1 MNKKL
6 TKIIITCLV
15 VTVGVGGYFAYKSYV
30 ASKTKSTQNSF
41 ITAVASKNDIT
52 VNIQATGTISP
63 AATKEILS
71 NNGGEIKEL
80 SVKEGDMVK
89 KGQKLF
95 GVDSDDLR
103 QQVDKA
109 EYSLQQENLKLEKT
123 KTEEEKEIQELAVEQ
138 AGKDLQNKK
147 NNLYAMTVTSPIDG
161 MISVRNNNNGDNVQ
175 SGKSILSIVDVSSFK
190 INVQVDELDIA
201 KVKQGQK
208 AEIKIDA
215 IKDKTF
221 EGTVEEISPVGTTT
235 NNITTYNVSIGIKE
249 PSGVKIG
256 MSANVNILVESK
268 KGALTIPVEALMDR
282 DGKKY
287 VMVPLEDK
295 TNTNNNADNQQNEEA
310 SENKQENLQQ
320 NTEKQKTQE
329 NLTEVQNKRNAQRNS
344 SNTMGIQQKLVPV
357 EIGLINENTVEV
369 ISGINEGQ
377 VVLISMPQTT
387 STNINMKGSSFNG
400 MMPTGGAMR
409 TGGASGSSRGTK

>member
-6 TKIIITCLV
+6 TKIIITCLA

-30 ASKTKSTQNSF
+30 ASKTKSTQSSF
-41 ITAVASKNDIT
+41 ITVVASKNDIT

-95 GVDSDDLR
+95 VVDSDDLR

-109 EYSLQQENLKLEKT
+109 EYSLQQESLKLEKT

-138 AGKDLQNKK
+138 AEKDLQNKK
-147 NNLYAMTVTSPIDG
+147 NNLYKMTVTSLIDG

-268 KGALTIPVEALMDR
+268 KGVLTIPVEALMDR

-310 SENKQENLQQ
+310 SKNKQENLQQ
-320 NTEKQKTQE
+320 NTQE
-329 NLTEVQNKRNAQRNS
+329 NSEEGQNKRNAQRRTQRNF
-344 SNTMGIQQKLVPV
+344 SNTDGIQQKLVPV

-387 STNINMKGSSFNG
+387 NTNTNMKGNSFNG
-400 MMPTGGAMR
+400 MMPSAGGMR
-409 TGGASGSSRGTK
+409 TGGAAGSRGMR

>member
-15 VTVGVGGYFAYKSYV
+15 VTVGVGGYLAYKSYV

-138 AGKDLQNKK
+138 AEKDLQNKK

-268 KGALTIPVEALMDR
+268 KGVLTIPVEALMDR

-295 TNTNNNADNQQNEEA
+295 NNTNNNADNQQNEEA
-310 SENKQENLQQ
+310 SKNKQENLQQ
-320 NTEKQKTQE
+320 NTQQ
-329 NLTEVQNKRNAQRNS
+329 NLGEAQNKRNAQRSTQRNS

-377 VVLISMPQTT
+377 VVLISMPQTI

>member
-138 AGKDLQNKK
+138 AEKDLQNKK

-249 PSGVKIG
+249 PLGVKIG

-268 KGALTIPVEALMDR
+268 KGVLTIPVEALMDR

-310 SENKQENLQQ
+310 SKNKQENLQQ
-320 NTEKQKTQE
+320 NTQQNSGEG
-329 NLTEVQNKRNAQRNS
+329 QNKRNAQRSTQRNC

>member
-6 TKIIITCLV
+6 TKIIITCLA
-15 VTVGVGGYFAYKSYV
+15 VTVGVGGYFGYKSYV
-30 ASKTKSTQNSF
+30 ASKAKSTQSSF

-95 GVDSDDLR
+95 VVDSDDLR

-138 AGKDLQNKK
+138 AEKDLQNKK

-201 KVKQGQK
+201 KVQQGQK

-268 KGALTIPVEALMDR
+268 QGALTIPVEALMDR

-287 VMVPLEDK
+287 VMIPLEDK
-295 TNTNNNADNQQNEEA
+295 ANTNNNADNQQNEEA
-310 SENKQENLQQ
+310 SKNTQQ
-320 NTEKQKTQE
+320 NTQQNTAEG
-329 NLTEVQNKRNAQRNS
+329 QNKRNAQRSTQRNF
-344 SNTMGIQQKLVPV
+344 SNTMGIQQKLAPV
-357 EIGLINENTVEV
+357 EIGLINENSVEIV
-369 ISGINEGQ
+369 SGINEGQ
-377 VVLISMPQTT
+377 VVLISMPKTT
-387 STNINMKGSSFNG
+387 NTNTNMKGSGFNG
-400 MMPTGGAMR
+400 MMSTGGGMR
-409 TGGASGSSRGTK
+409 TGGAAGSRGMR